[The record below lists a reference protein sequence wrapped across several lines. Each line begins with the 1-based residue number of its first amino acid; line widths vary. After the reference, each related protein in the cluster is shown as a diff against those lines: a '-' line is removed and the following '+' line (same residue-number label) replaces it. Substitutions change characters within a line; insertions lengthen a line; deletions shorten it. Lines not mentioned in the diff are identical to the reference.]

1 MSRKVRISRK
11 GKSSRPFFLIIK
23 ATILINE
30 VGKNGDLQ
38 NIFEQL
44 PPPPLKK
51 TQKNM
56 TKPLV
61 FPGQK
66 WYYHIAEIIKHH
78 VTVDQGG

>member
-1 MSRKVRISRK
+1 MAIYRTF
-11 GKSSRPFFLIIK
+11 SS
-23 ATILINE
+23 NY
-30 VGKNGDLQ
+30 
-38 NIFEQL
+38 

>member
-1 MSRKVRISRK
+1 MAIYRTFPS
-11 GKSSRPFFLIIK
+11 
-23 ATILINE
+23 NY
-30 VGKNGDLQ
+30 
-38 NIFEQL
+38 

-66 WYYHIAEIIKHH
+66 WYYHIDEIIKHH